1 MNDTDNIID
10 FAAVRPIDTDP
21 DLDEMTPE
29 QLAAYLTELKL
40 LRDKLDSS
48 EPEDL
53 DSEEYET
60 WADEHEELEDFIDE
74 VQDLLDAL
82 RG

>member
-10 FAAVRPIDTDP
+10 FAAARPLDTDP
-21 DLDEMTPE
+21 DIDAMTPD
-29 QLAAYLTELKL
+29 QLESYLTKLKL
-40 LRDKLDSS
+40 LRDTLDSS
-48 EPEDL
+48 EPADI
-53 DSEEYET
+53 DSEEYEA
-60 WADEHEELEDFIDE
+60 WADEHEELEDCIDE